1 MEPFSKG
8 TLLDERVLHDL
19 GYNITP
25 PPSMPMSLRQR
36 RHQIM
41 NSAPI
46 DPKAEVRKAFSDVYN
61 GVIMTKTNSWQK
73 EPYGTYGVYKA
84 RLNSYTS
91 SDSNIIIAI
100 VEDDVNPLGTNKLI
114 DSLPWVSF
122 QTREMTD
129 SKKDLNGF
137 TNIPY
142 QNYMIKNDSIL
153 HDKIKLKSETPTK
166 CIYRAENLPL
176 KVELLKLTKDCQFSS
191 GGTVWSALEVFSTVV
206 SFE

>member
-1 MEPFSKG
+1 
-8 TLLDERVLHDL
+8 
-19 GYNITP
+19 
-25 PPSMPMSLRQR
+25 
-36 RHQIM
+36 M

-46 DPKAEVRKAFSDVYN
+46 DPKAEVRKAFADVYN

-122 QTREMTD
+122 QTREMTN

-137 TNIPY
+137 NLSF

-153 HDKIKLKSETPTK
+153 HDKIKCISETPTK
-166 CIYRAENLPL
+166 YIYRPENLPL
-176 KVELLKLTKDCQFSS
+176 KVELLKLKEDSQFASE
-191 GGTVWSALEVFSTVV
+191 GTIWSALEVFSTLV

>member
-46 DPKAEVRKAFSDVYN
+46 DPKAEVRKAFADVYN
-61 GVIMTKTNSWQK
+61 GVIMTKTNQWEK

-122 QTREMTD
+122 QTREMTN

-137 TNIPY
+137 SLSY

-166 CIYRAENLPL
+166 YIYRAENLPL
-176 KVELLKLTKDCQFSS
+176 KVEILKLRDDSQFSS
-191 GGTVWSALEVFSTVV
+191 EGTIWSALEVYSTLV